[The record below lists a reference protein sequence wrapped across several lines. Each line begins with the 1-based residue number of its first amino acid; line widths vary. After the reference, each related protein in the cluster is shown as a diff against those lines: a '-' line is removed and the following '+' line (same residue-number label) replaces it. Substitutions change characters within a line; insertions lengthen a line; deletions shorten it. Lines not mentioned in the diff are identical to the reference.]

1 MPGPTDREEPKL
13 PLGPAAAPEPSA
25 RRRKRDLIGWRA
37 LAAAAAAHA
46 LFLAWLLVD
55 WSGPAP
61 SAAPAP
67 IPVALVMAPPPP
79 PPPLPAPSPSPPP
92 KQAFRQS
99 GPDQETT
106 AAPEAAQTAPTPEA
120 PQPAVPE
127 AKPAPAPAPA
137 AKLAVEAPPPAEK
150 PKPQQEPLR
159 RPRQEAQ
166 LPRAPKPAP
175 PEANRALGEENK
187 SGDPYLNQVWALIE
201 RNRPPTTPLG
211 PAGLHLE
218 GIVVFAVALGR
229 SGEVEGIRLVQSSGA
244 PLLDEEAE
252 RMIVKA
258 EPFPPLPPAY
268 PDRVVIA
275 VSLHLFPE
283 MN

>member
-1 MPGPTDREEPKL
+1 MTGPTDREEPKL
-13 PLGPAAAPEPSA
+13 PLGLAAAPDPTP
-25 RRRKRDLIGWRA
+25 RRRTRDLIGWRA
-37 LAAAAAAHA
+37 LTAAALAHA
-46 LFLAWLLVD
+46 LLLAWLLVD

-61 SAAPAP
+61 PAAPAP
-67 IPVALVMAPPPP
+67 IPVALVMVPPPP
-79 PPPLPAPSPSPPP
+79 PPHPPPPLPPQ
-92 KQAFRQS
+92 QAFRQS

-127 AKPAPAPAPA
+127 AKPEPAPAPA
-137 AKLAVEAPPPAEK
+137 AKLAVEAPPAAAK

-159 RPRQEAQ
+159 RPKQEAQ
-166 LPRAPKPAP
+166 IPRAPKPAP
-175 PEANRALGEENK
+175 PEPNRALGEESK
-187 SGDPYLNQVWALIE
+187 TGDPYLNHLWALIE
-201 RNRPPTTPLG
+201 RNRPQTTPLG

-218 GIVVFAVALGR
+218 GIVVFAVALDR
-229 SGEVEGIRLVQSSGA
+229 SGEVETIRLVQSSGA